1 MHPLIRKILAA
12 VSTGRSEDSSSRPIP
27 VQSPA
32 PSAEKETPDEYI
44 EVCRAD
50 AVAELSYRTGDP
62 RTDGI
67 HAALIDCVQSGYL
80 KTVRGKD
87 DGLLRFGV
95 TPAGKARIQECMDEM
110 EYDIRRHGDD
120 TSS

>member
-1 MHPLIRKILAA
+1 MHPRIRKILAA
-12 VSTGRSEDSSSRPIP
+12 VFTGHSQDSPSQPIP
-27 VQSPA
+27 EQSPA

-44 EVCRAD
+44 DVCRAD
-50 AVAELSYRTGDP
+50 AIAELSYRTGDP
-62 RTDGI
+62 QTDGI

-95 TPAGKARIQECMDEM
+95 TSAGKARIQEYLNEM
-110 EYDIRRHGDD
+110 EYDIRRHGDG